1 MTARHQPTFL
11 TAAGA
16 GATRFLPPLGA
27 CSQQHQCHQEQPSQ
41 LPLQSAASNLVLQLH
56 LVNGTTR
63 NNYCCRPGCLLA
75 WSSIQAEQPA
85 YRGLIADGL
94 LRAEPLTMLLA
105 RPAVCAGA
113 KEGHPKA
120 HDGLKKAWAPL
131 RQW

>member
-1 MTARHQPTFL
+1 MARHQTTFL

-27 CSQQHQCHQEQPSQ
+27 CSQQTSVLQEQLSKVS
-41 LPLQSAASNLVLQLH
+41 LRRTATNLVLQLR
-56 LVNGTTR
+56 LVMVRHGT
-63 NNYCCRPGCLLA
+63 NYCCRPRCLLA
-75 WSSIQAEQPA
+75 WSSIHAEQPA

-94 LRAEPLTMLLA
+94 LRPEPLTMLAA

-113 KEGHPKA
+113 KEGQTQA